1 MQHKYND
8 DVALCCVLLIVQ
20 DDRLLCYD
28 ASLPFP
34 GLVWAG
40 AGGSCHRSRRQATGG
55 GPESGQSALA
65 MSPAQTPGAR
75 AL

>member
-34 GLVWAG
+34 GLVWAPEVHVTG
-40 AGGSCHRSRRQATGG
+40 AGDKQLVAAPSQV
-55 GPESGQSALA
+55 
-65 MSPAQTPGAR
+65 SPLWP
-75 AL
+75 